1 MLRSI
6 VAATKPDI
14 IIEVDGDHYTIT
26 TVTALKTINVSFTL
40 GQEYE
45 TDPGTEKKT
54 TVGITKCWTS
64 NSSLGNGMSLTRKN
78 LYVPQKHDYFS
89 NRDF

>member
-14 IIEVDGDHYTIT
+14 IIEVDGDNLTIT
-26 TVTALKTINVSFTL
+26 TVTALKTIKVSFTL

-45 TDPGTEKKT
+45 ADPGTEKKT
-54 TVGITKCWTS
+54 RVT
-64 NSSLGNGMSLTRKN
+64 N
-78 LYVPQKHDYFS
+78 LWPVL
-89 NRDF
+89 